1 MALTPEQQLSEDKA
15 QAVRFGVTEPT
26 VSAIALE
33 TPPEKVN
40 PPVPK
45 VSTNDGSRTA
55 GLIDSVASNT
65 QSFIQAQSEEA
76 AKAKELAGLLGEQT
90 FDGASQ
96 REQLGKEYG
105 LPDNLSRLTDIQT
118 QLAKANT
125 ASDITKSRIAGAAGQ
140 TMAQG
145 QREITQEDR
154 ENAIRTAGLAAEA
167 AVLQGSVQTA
177 STLINQAMSDYYN
190 DRQLQNANMIQQL
203 NYFSGIA
210 DKQTAQLLQKE
221 QRKYEEDQAQIVRA
235 QSAVDSAV
243 SSGYATPEDMKQIT
257 ALSGDPEAQGAYAR
271 SVVAQGAIQERML
284 SNMAQRASIAS
295 SATARRK
302 TLIDLGIMGDPTAI
316 AELGFDPRAE
326 IQAAADAEAAQAGAE
341 QQIAYDKEVERLDDV
356 MDDITEIIGNDSG
369 LKNSSGQFRNATMAG
384 LTPFVGET
392 LNQKSGGI
400 SGAASA
406 RQQKDDWLA
415 QVSTI
420 LTEEGFEALIDI
432 NDRVRLT
439 PITEME
445 VNLAFKSASDL
456 QNAARYKGSIEEGNR
471 RLVGFAMSEDKVR
484 EAFADMY
491 IATQKAQEEIKGIQE
506 YGYEGYVRLLELQ
519 QESQ

>member
-15 QAVRFGVTEPT
+15 QAVRFGVTEPV
-26 VSAIALE
+26 VSATALE

-221 QRKYEEDQAQIVRA
+221 QRKYEEDQAKIERVQKAVDGALASGATTPNEVRMFTDPNTTDNERLA
-235 QSAVDSAV
+235 LAQLIQARGSSEIRNIEMQSARTDLAIKAKQLARLREPVI
-243 SSGYATPEDMKQIT
+243 ATRETTVIDVGDEKQLIDKQT
-257 ALSGDPEAQGAYAR
+257 GEVIATFGADT
-271 SVVAQGAIQERML
+271 SVNEI
-284 SNMAQRASIAS
+284 
-295 SATARRK
+295 ATARDINFVN
-302 TLIDLGIMGDPTAI
+302 TIDGLATHPGLNTSVGPTSFART
-316 AELGFDPRAE
+316 AGFDAFGNKDDFIASTENILKKLTMMTYEEAKASGATFGAMQQAE
-326 IQAAADAEAAQAGAE
+326 WDMLAESATKISQTRVYE
-341 QQIAYDKEVERLDDV
+341 KEG
-356 MDDITEIIGNDSG
+356 IPG
-369 LKNSSGQFRNATMAG
+369 FRNT
-384 LTPFVGET
+384 
-392 LNQKSGGI
+392 
-400 SGAASA
+400 
-406 RQQKDDWLA
+406 
-415 QVSTI
+415 
-420 LTEEGFEALIDI
+420 TE
-432 NDRVRLT
+432 N
-439 PITEME
+439 
-445 VNLAFKSASDL
+445 
-456 QNAARYKGSIEEGNR
+456 
-471 RLVGFAMSEDKVR
+471 
-484 EAFADMY
+484 
-491 IATQKAQEEIKGIQE
+491 IKGYDLAE
-506 YGYEGYVRLLELQ
+506 KDFVKELDLLSAYAKLDAIRKGAPIEDVGVFQTPDGKYWSMNSDGSKTELPVTF
-519 QESQ
+519 